1 MKQHIEIIRC
11 RKCHSTI
18 GFDISTIGCKAKVVL
33 FLSCEI
39 CNLQHTLVWVNGSMA
54 FGDSNQLKLDFD
66 EKETL

>member
-1 MKQHIEIIRC
+1 M
-11 RKCHSTI
+11 